1 MKQGYVETVAVKV
14 VITGA
19 AGSGK
24 TCSTE
29 VILGRDPPQYRVS
42 TPVAQRPVKLSRA
55 QAQESNWE
63 VLTEESIQDAIAKI
77 IQSLGIE
84 LPTPVEV
91 EPIATTA
98 DEGAA
103 QIASAHTHTSTTNP
117 QPQPLPT
124 AAQTSDQQFRDTEST
139 HQKEATS
146 AKVRTLPL
154 ASSVEE
160 KLLKLIDK
168 TKAGGEIPRFEW
180 VYFVD
185 SGGQPQFHEILPVF
199 LKGASICIYVQKLSE
214 RLDEYP
220 LVEYYDN
227 KSQLVGKPYR
237 STYTNEQIFQHC
249 TRTMHSH
256 RSKAGK
262 GKAPKILILGTHADL
277 EHDCSETREA
287 KNQKLLEVLQPSF
300 RDDIIYY
307 GQDQKQVIFPLNA
320 KEPGE
325 AEHQLAKQIRELIL
339 CKGSHIPDKIP
350 LCWYVLEQA
359 LQEMA
364 RRQGRVVLTREECF
378 AAALQLHLDEKS
390 FMAAL
395 EHLDGLNI
403 LSYYRNILP
412 EVVFTDTQV
421 LLDKA
426 TELVRYSHQLKVEPK
441 AGVAFKGE
449 WEKFRDYGL
458 VTTEFLSAF
467 KSHYIP
473 GIFTATELIK
483 LFRELLMVAD
493 LNDSEFFMTSLLQN
507 LDREEVNKHRASDY
521 TVSASESAANAT
533 ESSTDTAALPS
544 SATLPE
550 STVPDTESSSDAT
563 ALPSSATIPES
574 TVPDTESSTDTT
586 ALASCATPE
595 STATASES
603 STITPLVVQFPHCA
617 LLSMFCSLITYLLSN
632 ANRHPKAWKLLLSTS
647 GSPECLFRNCVEFS
661 IPGYPGSV
669 CLIDTFRFF
678 EAHIHAP
685 TELHP
690 MLCPLVRD
698 TIFEGIERA
707 STVIG
712 YNNSRPV
719 HAIICPCK
727 NRSRHSAILSD
738 TKRYWICS
746 KVSTTY
752 GNLEGKHT
760 MWLGNAADEV
770 PPQSMLSVI

>member
-29 VILGRDPPQYRVS
+29 VILGRDPPQHRVS
-42 TPVAQRPVKLSRA
+42 TPVAQRPVKLSRV

-98 DEGAA
+98 DEQTT
-103 QIASAHTHTSTTNP
+103 QIASANTRTSTTNP
-117 QPQPLPT
+117 QQLPT
-124 AAQTSDQQFRDTEST
+124 SARKSDQQFRDTEST

-146 AKVRTLPL
+146 PKVRTLPL

-277 EHDCSETREA
+277 EHECSETREA
-287 KNQKLLEVLQPSF
+287 KNKKLLEILQPSF

-307 GQDQKQVIFPLNA
+307 GQDRKQVIFPLNA

-339 CKGSHIPDKIP
+339 CKGSHVPDKIP

-395 EHLDGLNI
+395 DHLDGLNI
-403 LSYYRNILP
+403 LSYYRNVLP

-426 TELVRYSHQLKVEPK
+426 TELVRYSHQLKVDPK

-449 WEKFRDYGL
+449 WQKFQDYGL
-458 VTTEFLSAF
+458 VTAEFLSEF
-467 KSHYIP
+467 ESHYIP

-483 LFRELLMVAD
+483 LFKELLLVAD
-493 LNDSEFFMTSLLQN
+493 LNDSEFFMPSLLQN
-507 LDREEVNKHRASDY
+507 LAGEEVNKHRASDY
-521 TVSASESAANAT
+521 TVSASESTANAT
-533 ESSTDTAALPS
+533 ESST
-544 SATLPE
+544 
-550 STVPDTESSSDAT
+550 VAT

-574 TVPDTESSTDTT
+574 TVTATESSTSAT
-586 ALASCATPE
+586 ALT
-595 STATASES
+595 TASES
-603 STITPLVVQFPHCA
+603 STITALVVQFPHCA
-617 LLSMFCSLITYLLSN
+617 LFGMFCSLITYLLSD

-647 GSPECLFRNCVEFS
+647 GSPECLFRNCVQFS

-690 MLCPLVRD
+690 VLCPLVRD

-727 NRSRHSAILSD
+727 LGSRHSATLSD
-738 TKRYWICS
+738 TKCHWICS
-746 KVSTTY
+746 KVSTEY
-752 GNLEGKHT
+752 GTLQGKHI
-760 MWLGNAADEV
+760 MWLGRAGEEV
-770 PPQSMLSVI
+770 APQSMLSAIIVTIENSTQLISNTA